1 MSKTVNEK
9 AFNTLII
16 NVLATWNRLSKSRRM
31 VEKPFNEFAEYAGLD
46 LKTGYNEQM
55 KDFIHGVIISQKHL

>member
-16 NVLATWNRLSKSRRM
+16 NVLATWNRLSKSRRT
-31 VEKPFNEFAEYAGLD
+31 VEKPFSEFAEYA
-46 LKTGYNEQM
+46 
-55 KDFIHGVIISQKHL
+55 